1 VPETSEK
8 MSEAA
13 NQDNIPGDT
22 GVGPNPEGAP
32 AAHEADNADDILD
45 ADQDGPDVLVSQLC
59 CVIRV
64 ELKYVG

>member
-1 VPETSEK
+1 

-13 NQDNIPGDT
+13 KQDNIPGDT

-59 CVIRV
+59 CVI
-64 ELKYVG
+64 